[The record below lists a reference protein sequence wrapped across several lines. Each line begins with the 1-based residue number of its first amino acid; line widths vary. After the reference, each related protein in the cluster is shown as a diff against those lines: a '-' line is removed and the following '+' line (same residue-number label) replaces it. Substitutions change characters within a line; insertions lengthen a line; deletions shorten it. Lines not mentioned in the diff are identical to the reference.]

1 MINGNGQ
8 DGVELW
14 AEVAVFSFRTVRG
27 SLAEVLADRDL
38 ASLGDAYVNFA
49 HSLALSN
56 RRRKPLGVRVK
67 GSVLAEALRK
77 AGLRDRLGSG
87 MSRAHALADAAE
99 AMIVY
104 AWLNGRLTLDES
116 VAIMRKD

>member
-38 ASLGDAYVNFA
+38 ALLGDAYVNFA

-87 MSRAHALADAAE
+87 MSRAHALADATE

>member
-14 AEVAVFSFRTVRG
+14 AEVAVFSFRTVQG

-38 ASLGDAYVNFA
+38 DSLGDAYVNFA

-87 MSRAHALADAAE
+87 MSRAHALADATE